1 MPDQPS
7 PKPTNK
13 VTASTLGA
21 ALAALVGAL
30 FHLDSA
36 VTVPLGES
44 HRGDGSPGARTEAIA
59 LDPVVASR
67 KMRIA
72 ATSGSRWIRRVMRP
86 ASVARGSCADTD
98 RVSREPAVDRVLG
111 RGSARARDN
120 ETRSGDC

>member
-36 VTVPLGES
+36 VTVPL
-44 HRGDGSPGARTEAIA
+44 
-59 LDPVVASR
+59 VV
-67 KMRIA
+67 
-72 ATSGSRWIRRVMRP
+72 
-86 ASVARGSCADTD
+86 
-98 RVSREPAVDRVLG
+98 VLTFLAG
-111 RGSARARDN
+111 YVVKD
-120 ETRSGDC
+120 